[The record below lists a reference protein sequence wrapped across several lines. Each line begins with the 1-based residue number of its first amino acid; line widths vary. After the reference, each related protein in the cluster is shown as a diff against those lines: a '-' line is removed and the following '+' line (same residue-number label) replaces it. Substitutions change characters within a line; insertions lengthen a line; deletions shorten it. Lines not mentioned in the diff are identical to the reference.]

1 MVLLFCRIRVPII
14 VVFNWQCYYLSWAS
28 RRMNRRDEELSSMHQ
43 PGGQPPRQPE
53 MNFDQ
58 LLDGLRNTLGRI
70 SNRLGGGGV
79 GLAVVLIGA
88 LIIIIW
94 AATGIYTISP
104 GEQGALRL
112 FGAAQSTT
120 VTETGLHWWWPSPVG
135 NRDVVQTE
143 VVRRLELGF
152 RSSGEGGAIT
162 PVPVEAQMISGDLN
176 IIDVQMVV
184 QYNIKDLTH
193 YLFRVDDPGEEAG
206 PNRNIPAGRP
216 DGRTLKDATEAAL
229 RLVVGQRSIAEVLA
243 EQRVNLQTSTRDKL
257 QEIIDSYQTGINVVS
272 VELQKVEAPE
282 DVRAAFNDVLQAR
295 QDKVTATNLA
305 QAYENQVI
313 PEARGRAEQIIQ
325 PAEAFK
331 RARIE
336 RAQGEAD
343 QFLSILKQY
352 SDTSV
357 RLANTLQDTDNSD
370 ADDNPATGIG
380 IEDVIIVDSAD
391 REGDGP
397 DLRISTLLALGAPA
411 CGFTAREVETT
422 DVTQLCGFTVSVD
435 GQHEPPP
442 VGEEFTVSYL
452 GNQDVTV
459 PPFATSG
466 SLSIRLN
473 NVALDYDNSDGD
485 DDPTTGVTSSDFSVV
500 DGPDGGNTQG
510 VDLSIDSFIPWTNI
524 LRLSVQRGETLEPGA
539 FFTVQYLNEET
550 LTVPAT
556 SEVTQQRL
564 YLEAM
569 EDILPGVNKIIVSPE
584 AESVLILGGQEGVVP
599 VPVGPSPSP

>member
-1 MVLLFCRIRVPII
+1 M
-14 VVFNWQCYYLSWAS
+14 Y
-28 RRMNRRDEELSSMHQ
+28 Q

-58 LLDGLRNTLGRI
+58 LLGGLGSTLRRI
-70 SNRLGGGGV
+70 TGRLGGGGV
-79 GLAVVLIGA
+79 GLAVILIGA

-104 GEQGALRL
+104 GEQAALRL
-112 FGAAQSTT
+112 FGAAQANP

-135 NRDVVQTE
+135 RRDVVQTE
-143 VVRRLELGF
+143 QIRRLELGF
-152 RSSGEGGAIT
+152 RGGEGGAIT

-184 QYNIKDLTH
+184 QYNIKNLNN
-193 YLFRVDDPGEEAG
+193 YLFKVDDPGEQAG
-206 PNRNIPAGRP
+206 PERDIAAGRP

-243 EQRVNLQTSTRDKL
+243 EQRVDLQTSTRLKL
-257 QEIIDSYQTGINVVS
+257 QEIIDSYETGINVVS

-343 QFLSILKQY
+343 QFLSILNQY
-352 SDTSV
+352 SDRSV
-357 RLANTLQDTDNSD
+357 RLSSTLQDTDNSD
-370 ADDNPATGIG
+370 DDNDPTTGIG
-380 IEDVIIVDSAD
+380 IEDVTIVAAPDV
-391 REGDGP
+391 EGDGA
-397 DLRISTLLALGAPA
+397 DLVISSLLTLGAGDCA
-411 CGFTAREVETT
+411 FTAGAV
-422 DVTQLCGFTVSVD
+422 DSGAASQLCGFTVSVD
-435 GQHEPPP
+435 GQHSVPAS
-442 VGEEFTVSYL
+442 GTEFAVAYL
-452 GNQDVTV
+452 GNEDHTV
-459 PPFATSG
+459 PQFATAG
-466 SLSIRLN
+466 RLSIRLN
-473 NVALDYDNSDGD
+473 NPALDRDNRDGD
-485 DDPTTGVTSSDFSVV
+485 NDPATDVTVSDFSVA
-500 DGPDGGNTQG
+500 DGPAG
-510 VDLSIDSFIPWTNI
+510 VGLSVAAFDPGSNI
-524 LRLSVQRGETLEPGA
+524 LTLAVESGQVLEPGA
-539 FFTVQYLNEET
+539 FFTVQYLNRET
-550 LTVPAT
+550 FTVPAT
-556 SEVTQQRL
+556 SQVTQERL
-564 YLEAM
+564 YLEAI
-569 EDILPGVNKIIVSPE
+569 EEILPAVNKIIVSPE

-599 VPVGPSPSP
+599 VPAIGPSPNP